1 MPNTCSILRQI
12 LLPVLLL
19 GLQGIALGQ
28 YALEMPREVG
38 WQFSIQQHLQALASD
53 SMEGRRT
60 GTAGNIKAANYI
72 RDRFM
77 ESGLQMVQGKGMEG
91 YFNPFEYTIGVQAE
105 PGNKGSIV
113 RTANG
118 RKDTTHLVMDR
129 NFTPLGFTGPG
140 PVEGDIVFVG
150 YGISAPDLNYDEY
163 AGMNVEGKIV
173 LMLRHSP
180 DGTNPHGDF
189 ATHSAFA
196 RKVIA
201 AREHGA
207 AGIIFVDS
215 PADGDILIPL
225 RLDRSFTN
233 AGIVAVSVHA
243 SVFADMRDARG
254 RTLAQMQRDMDST
267 RTPTSFAP
275 AGYRA
280 VLAPAV
286 RVLRASVP
294 NVIGLLPGNDPKLR
308 EEFVVLGAH
317 FDHLGRGGE
326 GSLKPGDTAIHYG
339 ADDNASGTAGLIVL
353 ADYFAKTRS
362 NGRSIIFTA
371 FNGEEEGL
379 LGSAAMVANPP
390 FPLNKV
396 VAMINMD
403 MIGRLDSSKLVV
415 YGIGTSPDFRG
426 VLDSINDKE
435 RLTLRMVE
443 DGYGPSDHTSFYLKD
458 IPVLAMFTG
467 THVDYH
473 RSSDTWD
480 KINYPGAADIL
491 NFTANIMHWLSHHP
505 ERLAFIKTQNNATR
519 SGTGFRVYVGTIP
532 DYAYE
537 GKGLRLSGVSPGG
550 PAEKAGLRE
559 GDILIKMGPKT
570 INNIYDYTYALGE
583 FRPKEKVELEFLRD
597 GISNKV
603 MVELGTR

>member
-1 MPNTCSILRQI
+1 MPNFCSALRRI
-12 LLPVLLL
+12 ILPVFLI
-19 GLQGIALGQ
+19 GFQGIALGQ
-28 YALEMPREVG
+28 YPLELPGKVS
-38 WQFSIQQHLQALASD
+38 WQFTIQEHLRALASD

-72 RDRFM
+72 RDHFM
-77 ESGLQMVQGKGMEG
+77 RAGLQMPQGKGMEG
-91 YFNPFEYTIGVQAE
+91 YFNPFEYTIDVQAD
-105 PGNKGSIV
+105 PGNKGVIV
-113 RTANG
+113 RSVHG
-118 RKDTTHLVMDR
+118 RKDTTHLVMNQ

-140 PVEGDIVFVG
+140 NVAADIVFVG
-150 YGISAPDLNYDEY
+150 YGISAPDLKYDEY
-163 AGMNVEGKIV
+163 EGVNVEGKIA

-189 ATHSAFA
+189 ATHSSFA

-207 AGIIFVDS
+207 AAIIFVDS
-215 PADGDILIPL
+215 PSDGDILIPL
-225 RLDRSFTN
+225 KLDRSFTN
-233 AGIVAVSVHA
+233 AGIAAVSVHA

-275 AGYRA
+275 AGYSA
-280 VLAPAV
+280 VIATAV
-286 RVLRASVP
+286 RVLRATVP
-294 NVIGLLPGNDPKLR
+294 NVIGILPGNDPKLR

-339 ADDNASGTAGLIVL
+339 ADDNASGAAGLIVL
-353 ADYFAKTRS
+353 ADYFARMRS
-362 NGRSIIFTA
+362 NGRSIIFAA

-379 LGSAAMVANPP
+379 LGSAAMVAHPP
-390 FPLNKV
+390 FPLEKV

-403 MIGRLDSSKLVV
+403 MIGRLDSNKLIV
-415 YGIGTSPDFRG
+415 YGIGTSPGFKG
-426 VLDSINDKE
+426 LLDSINNN
-435 RLTLRMVE
+435 RLSLRMVD

-467 THVDYH
+467 THTDYH
-473 RSSDTWD
+473 RSSDTWE
-480 KINYPGAADIL
+480 KINYTGAADIL
-491 NFTANIMHWLSHHP
+491 DFTADIMNWLTHSP
-505 ERLAFIKTQNNATR
+505 ERLAFTKTQNNATR
-519 SGTGFRVYVGTIP
+519 TGTGFRVYVGTIP

-559 GDILIKMGPKT
+559 GDILVRMGPKT

-597 GISNKV
+597 GASKTT